1 MTDSENSN
9 SFLGSQILDID
20 DKFDDDD
27 EEQITDNQKIK
38 KTVKNDDFINTNI
51 SASKNNNLNFSKPI
65 PFIIF
70 QDGKFIIQ
78 EQAKKVLSQNVY
90 QKIGIISVVGKYR
103 TGKSFLLNR
112 VILNA
117 PKNSGFEV
125 SPTIRPCTK
134 GIWLWPEPLIIQNN
148 HSTTPFPC
156 FLIDTEGL
164 GAYNEEINH
173 DTKIFLIAV
182 LISSLFIYNS
192 FGPIDEMTANNL
204 SFILNLSKSI
214 KLKGLNNED
223 NEDEFA
229 QYFPTLLWLL
239 RDFSLK
245 LEDKEGNVITEKQY
259 LENALENISGNSDII
274 NEKNNI
280 RNIIKA
286 YFPEKDCFVMVRP
299 IESEEDLQNLQNIPD
314 EKLRKEFV
322 EQSKIFKNKV
332 MKKVKP
338 KIFKKKELNGS
349 MLLEFIQD
357 ILNSINSGSIP
368 VIENSWKYVIQN
380 ICNKNSKEM
389 INKFVLDINK
399 FRQENKDKKDFVKN
413 MKKFI
418 KKTKNNCIS
427 QFIKDC
433 DLYEDNKNEYI
444 EKIENKLNNEIIKFE
459 KENEK
464 IFEEKFNEEIDKLS
478 KEFISNFSNDLYKK
492 NQYQFFSDFETFKER
507 AYSLTP
513 YFPQKNDIFFDKII
527 IIIKKFTDLVI
538 EQIKNKKEKEII
550 ELKDENEKQKK
561 KINNLILELTQLNDK
576 NNANLSKLNNDL
588 MNERLKYNSIEEKMN
603 NILNSKK
610 LEQDNYLKKVE
621 EIKNNYEIKIKNLL
635 MTKTQLEADL
645 KFNNEELIVVKMNND
660 KMTSLNN
667 QKFIYLEREIN
678 NLKEKNNLLQKEY
691 KVKEDNLNKEI
702 ILLKEQNKKL
712 KIDNKKDNINN
723 DKFNTNINNL
733 INYFKEN
740 LKAQNEENKNMLE
753 KMMKVKQKNSANGNE
768 LFKNYKELIA
778 KHSELKIDL
787 NTKDNQIKN
796 LEEQISILNTY
807 KEICNKI
814 KSIQCI
820 NCEKYFNYD
829 IFKEHYKNCKAH
841 KNKSSNKKDK
851 NDIIPNGNEDNKFIL
866 NPEKL
871 KIKIIKGYLKN
882 DELGKPYLE
891 YIMDINYSSQNWRI
905 NKRFNQFANLYK
917 SIKSF
922 IKGNIQ
928 MPQSANI
935 FINFGGTF
943 NGSFHENKIQQLEKF
958 IKDLSE
964 IQVICNSKIFKKFI
978 EFEQNFEEDNDAIYS
993 DINQQKEKDT
1003 NNQLYKEISENN
1015 GGFNNGY
1022 NLDNNK
1028 YRFNKIKNKYE
1039 DL

>member
-1 MTDSENSN
+1 M
-9 SFLGSQILDID
+9 
-20 DKFDDDD
+20 
-27 EEQITDNQKIK
+27 
-38 KTVKNDDFINTNI
+38 
-51 SASKNNNLNFSKPI
+51 
-65 PFIIF
+65 
-70 QDGKFIIQ
+70 
-78 EQAKKVLSQNVY
+78 
-90 QKIGIISVVGKYR
+90 
-103 TGKSFLLNR
+103 
-112 VILNA
+112 
-117 PKNSGFEV
+117 
-125 SPTIRPCTK
+125 
-134 GIWLWPEPLIIQNN
+134 
-148 HSTTPFPC
+148 
-156 FLIDTEGL
+156 
-164 GAYNEEINH
+164 
-173 DTKIFLIAV
+173 
-182 LISSLFIYNS
+182 
-192 FGPIDEMTANNL
+192 
-204 SFILNLSKSI
+204 
-214 KLKGLNNED
+214 
-223 NEDEFA
+223 
-229 QYFPTLLWLL
+229 
-239 RDFSLK
+239 
-245 LEDKEGNVITEKQY
+245 
-259 LENALENISGNSDII
+259 
-274 NEKNNI
+274 
-280 RNIIKA
+280 
-286 YFPEKDCFVMVRP
+286 
-299 IESEEDLQNLQNIPD
+299 
-314 EKLRKEFV
+314 
-322 EQSKIFKNKV
+322 
-332 MKKVKP
+332 
-338 KIFKKKELNGS
+338 
-349 MLLEFIQD
+349 
-357 ILNSINSGSIP
+357 
-368 VIENSWKYVIQN
+368 
-380 ICNKNSKEM
+380 
-389 INKFVLDINK
+389 
-399 FRQENKDKKDFVKN
+399 
-413 MKKFI
+413 
-418 KKTKNNCIS
+418 
-427 QFIKDC
+427 
-433 DLYEDNKNEYI
+433 
-444 EKIENKLNNEIIKFE
+444 
-459 KENEK
+459 
-464 IFEEKFNEEIDKLS
+464 
-478 KEFISNFSNDLYKK
+478 
-492 NQYQFFSDFETFKER
+492 
-507 AYSLTP
+507 
-513 YFPQKNDIFFDKII
+513 
-527 IIIKKFTDLVI
+527 
-538 EQIKNKKEKEII
+538 
-550 ELKDENEKQKK
+550 
-561 KINNLILELTQLNDK
+561 ILELTQLNDK
-576 NNANLSKLNNDL
+576 NTKNLSKLNNDL
-588 MNERLKYNSIEEKMN
+588 MNERLKYNNIEEKMN